1 MEGLPGSVARKEK
14 LTDVPS
20 STCPLDGE
28 RVNMKAGGSK
38 EEKNT
43 ESIISVKFQI
53 FLKQNNAHV
62 PSCKDDHEHDYFGN
76 KKYIKYLVKDIDV
89 LSCAIFDKA
98 QKINYKSSKNIQ
110 NSLKSYLKSGKVQP
124 KIPIKLN

>member
-1 MEGLPGSVARKEK
+1 M
-14 LTDVPS
+14 
-20 STCPLDGE
+20 
-28 RVNMKAGGSK
+28 
-38 EEKNT
+38 
-43 ESIISVKFQI
+43 
-53 FLKQNNAHV
+53 

-89 LSCAIFDKA
+89 LSCAIFDEA